1 MVTQHSTVSLES
13 TCQSAADEPIES
25 SPHVV
30 VRTLRSGELFRG
42 ANEIHIDHAG
52 QIYRLRK
59 TKQDKLILTK

>member
-1 MVTQHSTVSLES
+1 MVTQHPTASLENTGS
-13 TCQSAADEPIES
+13 AAADEPIET
-25 SPHVV
+25 SPHAV